1 MGLLE
6 RLPPRAS
13 RTKTYQR
20 RSWSHRGVS
29 DNAALNKK
37 TARRRS
43 PRWRKQIER
52 AAGNMSSGPPGSK
65 LIAYELPGPGLHRL
79 APASRG
85 RESKMLFHQRNKKV
99 VAVRTQD
106 RPVPAGC
113 NFAYLGGLSSLS
125 NQSEASDFSG
135 STLT

>member
-1 MGLLE
+1 MNC
-6 RLPPRAS
+6 PAPVFN
-13 RTKTYQR
+13 R
-20 RSWSHRGVS
+20 R
-29 DNAALNKK
+29 
-37 TARRRS
+37 
-43 PRWRKQIER
+43 
-52 AAGNMSSGPPGSK
+52 
-65 LIAYELPGPGLHRL
+65 

-106 RPVPAGC
+106 RPVPAGY

-125 NQSEASDFSG
+125 NQPEASDFSG